1 MNHDEDDNKSEN
13 EEIRKSLVLSGTAVS
28 CTGER
33 LCVRVSRSAGW
44 RSDRLSSAGKTSVGW
59 QRCIAGIHERCSKNS
74 AYHAG
79 TRLCAVIPVAA
90 CGTGGACACR
100 WPGSFAGY
108 LGMFCLLGW
117 AGETSETLRR
127 RKGLVGFIAM
137 LTGCMYAY
145 LPFLPVYGLSQYGLP
160 LLMYCVLRLGEKDR
174 PKNFRI
180 LCYFYVVFFGANS
193 SLVLS
198 GFAVLGIWAV
208 WEIVTLVDK
217 GKSFRRT
224 GIAAWIFLLLTYLSR
239 TVLCF
244 AALRRG
250 RESTVSHK
258 GGISAEPGGS
268 FWEQLKTNLLQG
280 GQHSVDYHGL
290 ILVVLLMTTVVLF
303 YGDRRDR
310 RRA

>member
-1 MNHDEDDNKSEN
+1 MTKMTTKVKTQKSE
-13 EEIRKSLVLSGTAVS
+13 KAWFFLGALAVFFMGVPYLVLGKDSVFVYHDQLDGEVIAYLLQARHLWDGSGVLPEFMNGAAKTAL
-28 CTGER
+28 TMPAPA
-33 LCVRVSRSAGW
+33 CVLLYRWLPAE
-44 RSDRLSSAGKTSVGW
+44 LALACM
-59 QRCIAGIHERCSKNS
+59 Q
-74 AYHAG
+74 
-79 TRLCAVIPVAA
+79 VA
-90 CGTGGACACR
+90 
-100 WPGSFAGY
+100 GSFAGY

-180 LCYFYVVFFGANS
+180 LCYFYVLLFGCNS

-217 GKSFRRT
+217 RKQFSAGQA
-224 GIAAWIFLLLTYLSR
+224 AAWGILLLTYICLLYTSD
-239 TVLCF
+239 
-244 AALRRG
+244 AAD
-250 RESTVSHK
+250 E
-258 GGISAEPGGS
+258 
-268 FWEQLKTNLLQG
+268 
-280 GQHSVDYHGL
+280 
-290 ILVVLLMTTVVLF
+290 
-303 YGDRRDR
+303 
-310 RRA
+310 